1 MGDVGAN
8 SVRRFS
14 CMVGSREQQ
23 LVDMS
28 IKELK
33 AFKKKILGKIEVF
46 LPELVGDIDEVIAM
60 KEDDGYDPNG
70 LPKDFT
76 DRYHI

>member
-1 MGDVGAN
+1 
-8 SVRRFS
+8 
-14 CMVGSREQQ
+14 MVGSREQQ